1 MGEKMQNLLDKSKET
16 KNDLTDRQTDRQTAR
31 LSLSFLATI
40 KVY

>member
-1 MGEKMQNLLDKSKET
+1 MGNEKYNF
-16 KNDLTDRQTDRQTAR
+16 NRQTDRQTAR